1 MRRRTGRLRAAA
13 TAALLALGATLMAP
27 PPTAAA
33 AAPQTSDDYCQGQCA
48 DILPPGATGNATLVE
63 ILGNKLFGTHP
74 PHTTDQ
80 IAPYNALAGG
90 YRSLTDATLTDFF
103 NDSSFGVA
111 KDQVASVST
120 PRPDVTITRDK
131 KTGVP
136 HIKGTT
142 RYGTEYGAGYAAGQD
157 RLWLMDLFRHIGRGE
172 LTSFAGGAPA
182 NQGLEQEFW
191 PNAPYTEADLHAQVD
206 AIRDSGPRGKQA
218 MADAQAYV
226 DGINAY
232 REQSKNGRYFP
243 GEYVVTGHV
252 DAVTNAGEIQPFELT
267 DLIALASVVG
277 GLFGNG
283 GGGEVPSA
291 LALLSAQQKYGLEKG
306 TKVWESFRER
316 NDPEAA
322 KTLHDGQSFPYAVK
336 PARAQGTALPDRGSV
351 TPEPL
356 VFDRTGAAASKSAT
370 PPRTPV
376 KAPEKYRKLEGLF
389 KDGVLPKGSFDPT
402 QHRGMSNALL
412 VSGKH
417 TASGHPVAV
426 FGPQT
431 GYFAPQLLMLQEIQG
446 PGISA
451 RGASFAGVGMYV
463 QLGRGQDYA
472 WSATSAGQDITDTY
486 AVDLCNADGSQPTK
500 DSTSYRYH
508 GRCLPMEKLER
519 TNSWKPTIADP
530 TAAGSYR
537 MQVFRTNYGI
547 VTHRATVGGRPVAYT
562 ALRSTYRHEADSV
575 IGFQMLND
583 PSYVRDAKSFQQA
596 AAHIGYAFNWFY
608 ADSRDIAY
616 YNSGLNPVR
625 NPDVDPA
632 LPVKAEP
639 AYEWKGFDPTTNT
652 TDYTPPA
659 QHPQSIDQDYYVSWN
674 NKQAKD
680 YDSAGFG
687 NGSVHRA
694 NLLDDRVRALTK
706 DGGVTRA
713 SLTRAMAD
721 AALTDLRGEDVLPDL
736 LRVIGSKP
744 VTDPALRT
752 AVQRLD
758 AWRKDGAQR
767 RETSPGSHTY
777 AHADAVRL
785 LDAWWPLMVKEVF
798 RPGLGTDLYDALGAN
813 LAIDE
818 SPSAG
823 HGPTGAHAGSAFQYG
838 WWSYVDKDL
847 RAVLGDRVQGPL
859 AARYCGGGDLSAC
872 RDTLL
877 ATLRQA
883 DSRTAEQVYPGDDNC
898 KAGDQWCADAIVHR
912 AVGGLT
918 HDKMT
923 WQNRPT
929 YQQVVE
935 FPAHR

>member
-1 MRRRTGRLRAAA
+1 MRRRTGRLRTAAA
-13 TAALLALGATLMAP
+13 AALFALGATLLAP
-27 PPTAAA
+27 PPIATAADG
-33 AAPQTSDDYCQGQCA
+33 PEDSDYCQGQCA
-48 DILPPGATGNATLVE
+48 DILPPGATGNATLAD
-63 ILGNKLFGTHP
+63 ILASKVFGTHP
-74 PHTTDQ
+74 KHSDDQ
-80 IAPYNALAGG
+80 LAPYGALASG
-90 YRSLTDATLTDFF
+90 YRSLTDDTLTDFF
-103 NDSSFGVA
+103 NDSSFGVP
-111 KDQVASVST
+111 KDQVDKVTA
-120 PRPDVTITRDK
+120 PRDDVTITRDK
-131 KTGVP
+131 KTGIP

-142 RYGTEYGAGYAAGQD
+142 RYGTEFGAGYAAGQD

-172 LTSFAGGAPA
+172 LTSFAGGALA

-191 PNAPYTEADLHAQVD
+191 PQAPYTEADLQAQVD
-206 AIRDSGPRGKQA
+206 RIRDTNGARGKQA
-218 MADAQAYV
+218 MDDAQAYV

-243 GEYVVTGHV
+243 GEYVLTGHV
-252 DAVTNAGEIQPFELT
+252 DAITNAGEIQPFKLT

-291 LALLSAQQKYGLEKG
+291 LALLSAQQKYGVEKG
-306 TKVWESFRER
+306 TALWESFRER
-316 NDPEAA
+316 NDPEAT

-336 PARAQGTALPDRGSV
+336 PAEAEGTALPDAGSV
-351 TPEPL
+351 TAEPL
-356 VFDRTGAAASKSAT
+356 VYDRSGAAGVKKPAQE
-370 PPRTPV
+370 PV
-376 KAPEKYRKLEGLF
+376 EAPAKYRKLEGLF
-389 KDGVLPKGSFDPT
+389 KDGVLPKGAFDPT

-412 VSGKH
+412 VSGKR

-451 RGASFAGVGMYV
+451 RGASFAGVGMYI

-486 AVDLCNADGSQPTK
+486 AVDLCNTDGSPATK
-500 DSTSYRYH
+500 DSVAYRYH
-508 GRCLPMEKLER
+508 GECVPMEKLER

-537 MQVFRTNYGI
+537 MQVFRTKYGT
-547 VTHRATVGGRPVAYT
+547 VTHRATIGGKPVAYT
-562 ALRSTYRHEADSV
+562 ALRSTYRHEADSI

-583 PSYVRDAKSFQQA
+583 PSYVHDAQSFQQA
-596 AAHIGYAFNWFY
+596 AQHIGYAFNWFY

-625 NPDVDPA
+625 NPKVDPA
-632 LPVKAEP
+632 LPIKAEP
-639 AYEWKGFDPTTNT
+639 QYEWRGYRPENNL

-659 QHPQSIDQDYYVSWN
+659 EHPQSVNQDYYVSWN
-674 NKQAKD
+674 NKQAAD

-687 NGSVHRA
+687 NGPVHRA
-694 NLLDDRVRALTK
+694 DLLDDRVAALTAE
-706 DGGVTRA
+706 GGVTRA
-713 SLTRAMAD
+713 SLTRAMSE
-721 AALTDLRGEDVLPDL
+721 AAVTDLRGEDVLPEL
-736 LRVIGSKP
+736 LRVLQSEP
-744 VTDPALRT
+744 VTDPQLKK
-752 AVQRLD
+752 AVQQLD
-758 AWRKDGAQR
+758 SWRRDGSQR
-767 RETSPGSHTY
+767 RETAAGSHTY
-777 AHADAVRL
+777 THPDAVRL
-785 LDAWWPLMVKEVF
+785 LDAWWPLLVKGAFAPE
-798 RPGLGTDLYDALGAN
+798 LGGDLYKALTAN
-813 LAIDE
+813 LAVDE

-847 RAVLGDRVQGPL
+847 RTVLGDKVQAPL
-859 AARYCGGGDLSAC
+859 ARPFCGKGDLSAC

-877 ATLRQA
+877 DTLREA
-883 DSRTAEQVYPGDDNC
+883 TGKTGEQVYPGDDSC
-898 KAGDQWCADAIVHR
+898 KAGDQWCSDAIIHR

-918 HDKMT
+918 HT
-923 WQNRPT
+923 AISWQNRPT